1 MSLSIRDILIL
12 DFFNGK
18 PVHARVPEFQQD
30 IYGAD
35 ANTRIHDL
43 IDEGWIRHSR
53 PQETLNMLPD
63 KALAGLLTR
72 KGLPAEGTHSEL
84 VRLVSQ
90 EIPEAEYAHA
100 VPKVFVA
107 TADGKLEMAHHM
119 AYILNVRGNY
129 GFSEGE
135 IGEAQRVLSSK
146 GGSCT
151 AQDILSR
158 VFQDKSTIY
167 VMAGEWTKLRNL
179 YFTRANFCL
188 RFRKN
193 EQALSYLFLVFFLDM
208 SGMEN
213 RNSLV
218 RYEKLFPTQKG
229 IIILMRELADEL
241 SLDSRALKSTF
252 LTSIARMAPRLP
264 FAYFSPQVM
273 GDILLDRLRGIEFDR
288 TRYMP
293 MRNLPDPTA
302 GAYHYAAEPETPART
317 AASASESFLIQR
329 RVTPPVPPVLR
340 MPSFTA
346 PTPFIPSDAKKKPA
360 PAKKETKQEPPQKE
374 EKPKGM
380 FGKLRGLFSDNSDKK

>member
-63 KALAGLLTR
+63 KALADLLSR
-72 KGLPAEGTHSEL
+72 HELAADGTHAEL

-90 EIPEAEYAHA
+90 EIPEEEYAHA
-100 VPKVFVA
+100 VPKVYVA

-135 IGEAQRVLSSK
+135 IGEAQRTLSAK
-146 GGSCT
+146 EESCT

-158 VFQDKSTIY
+158 AFQDKSALF

-188 RFRKN
+188 RFHKN
-193 EQALSYLFLVFFLDM
+193 EPALSYLFLVFFLDM

-293 MRNLPDPTA
+293 LRNLPDPTA
-302 GAYHYAAEPETPART
+302 GAYHYAAEPDEPARVS
-317 AASASESFLIQR
+317 SAGESFLIDR
-329 RVTPPVPPVLR
+329 RMTPPVPPVLR

-346 PTPFIPSDAKKKPA
+346 PKPFVPPKVTLRIDPPKRETPAA
-360 PAKKETKQEPPQKE
+360 PKKEIKEE

-380 FGKLRGLFSDNSDKK
+380 LGKLRGLFSDKK